1 MKSREGR
8 GTYLLQPLHRK
19 GGPAT
24 FHTCE
29 FAGCSSLYR
38 PDPRVIDLF
47 TGIGTVPTA
56 NFHVIS
62 TEEVE
67 TTRLD
72 DVPELDSCDYL
83 LIDVQGAEL
92 DVLSGATETL
102 RETAVVEVEVEFIP
116 LYEGQPLFA
125 DVEIFLRERGFLLHS
140 WIDVSGRGLRP
151 FAAGDRARPVSQFL
165 WADAVFVRD
174 FRRIDDLSPAKLL
187 QTAIVLHEVYLSPD
201 LAGSPWPP
209 TTKRAGRIF
218 SRPIL
223 IASPARGISR
233 STSST

>member
-1 MKSREGR
+1 MTNFSLLEALPEPHPLISIVDVGAMSDGANRFDRLLDLNAARVYGFEPQPEEFEKLKSREDAAH
-8 GTYLLQPLHRK
+8 TYFNRFIGK

-125 DVEIFLRERGFLLHS
+125 DVEIFLRERGFLLHKL
-140 WIDVSGRGLRP
+140 IDVSGRGPGEAGQPIPLGGRRLR
-151 FAAGDRARPVSQFL
+151 AGF
-165 WADAVFVRD
+165 
-174 FRRIDDLSPAKLL
+174 
-187 QTAIVLHEVYLSPD
+187 SPD
-201 LAGSPWPP
+201 
-209 TTKRAGRIF
+209 
-218 SRPIL
+218 
-223 IASPARGISR
+223 
-233 STSST
+233 